1 MNSVG
6 TYILRLIAAAVICG
20 LISSVVGTK
29 GALASVV
36 KLMSGLFLCFCV
48 ISPFLEVNIAN
59 FMGYLDDLQVSSD
72 GIVAEGETA
81 AKKELETIIKSKTE
95 AYILDKA
102 ASYGAELAVEVTVDT
117 SSVPVPNRIRVSGAI
132 SPYGKKQ
139 LQQIIANELG
149 IALEAQIWTE

>member
-6 TYILRLIAAAVICG
+6 AYILRLTAAAVICG
-20 LISSVVGTK
+20 LISGIVGTK

-36 KLMSGLFLCFCV
+36 KLMTGLFLCFSV
-48 ISPFLEVNIAN
+48 VSPFLKVNVGN
-59 FMGYLDDLQVSSD
+59 LTGYLDDLQVS
-72 GIVAEGETA
+72 GEEIVMEGESA
-81 AKKELETIIKSKTE
+81 VKKELEAIIKSKTE

-102 ASYGAELAVEVTVDT
+102 ASYGAELAVEVSVDT
-117 SSVPVPNRIRVSGAI
+117 TETPVPNAVRVSGQI

-139 LQQIIANELG
+139 LQQIIINDLG

>member
-6 TYILRLIAAAVICG
+6 AYILRVTAAAIICG
-20 LISSVVGTK
+20 LISGIVGTK
-29 GALASVV
+29 GTLASVV
-36 KLMSGLFLCFCV
+36 KLITGLFLCFSV
-48 ISPFLEVNIAN
+48 ISPILKVNVGN
-59 FMGYLDDLQVSSD
+59 FTGYLEDLQVSGD
-72 GIVAEGETA
+72 EIVAEGEIE

-102 ASYGAELAVEVTVDT
+102 ASYGAELAVEVSVDT
-117 SSVPVPNRIRVSGAI
+117 SQMPVPDAVRVSGQI

-139 LQQIIANELG
+139 LQQIIANDLG

>member
-6 TYILRLIAAAVICG
+6 AYILRLTAAAVICG
-20 LISSVVGTK
+20 LISGIVGTK
-29 GALASVV
+29 GTLASVV
-36 KLMSGLFLCFCV
+36 KLITGLFLCFSV
-48 ISPFLEVNIAN
+48 ISPVLKVNVGN
-59 FMGYLDDLQVSSD
+59 LTGYLEDLQVSGD
-72 GIVAEGETA
+72 EIVAEGEIE

-102 ASYGAELAVEVTVDT
+102 ASYGAEVAVEVSVDT
-117 SSVPVPNRIRVSGAI
+117 SQMPVPDAVRVSGQI

-139 LQQIIANELG
+139 LQQIIANDLG

>member
-6 TYILRLIAAAVICG
+6 AYILRLTAAAVICG
-20 LISSVVGTK
+20 LISGIVGTK
-29 GALASVV
+29 GTLSSVV
-36 KLMSGLFLCFCV
+36 KLITGLFLCFSV
-48 ISPFLEVNIAN
+48 ISPFLKMNVTS
-59 FMGYLDDLQVSSD
+59 FTGYLEDLQVSGD
-72 GIVAEGETA
+72 EIVAEGEIE

-102 ASYGAELAVEVTVDT
+102 ASYGAEVAVEVSVDT
-117 SSVPVPNRIRVSGAI
+117 SQMPVPDAVRVSGQI

-139 LQQIIANELG
+139 LQQIIANDLG

>member
-6 TYILRLIAAAVICG
+6 AYILRLTAAAVICG
-20 LISSVVGTK
+20 LITGIVGTK

-36 KLMSGLFLCFCV
+36 KLMTGLFLCFSV
-48 ISPFLEVNIAN
+48 VSPFLKVNVGN
-59 FMGYLDDLQVSSD
+59 LTGYLDDLQIS
-72 GIVAEGETA
+72 GEEIVMEGESA
-81 AKKELETIIKSKTE
+81 VKKELEAIIKSKTE

-102 ASYGAELAVEVTVDT
+102 ASYGAELAVEVSVDA
-117 SSVPVPNRIRVSGAI
+117 SQMPVPNAVRVRGQI

-139 LQQIIANELG
+139 LQQIITNDLG